1 MTDQKPKRSYIR
13 PDYDT
18 DVLWRP
24 MRPMMTR
31 TRTISTDSADSEI
44 TASSPRER
52 RFSITGML
60 MGGVSGIGGLGMV
73 RQSSVNSDVVVA
85 PPPKKFSMT
94 EHVDLKEFMRRQ
106 NRALSD
112 DDGFRSKDYTA
123 QK

>member
-44 TASSPRER
+44 MASSPRER

-60 MGGVSGIGGLGMV
+60 MGASAGIGGLV
-73 RQSSVNSDVVVA
+73 RQGSVDTA
-85 PPPKKFSMT
+85 PPPPKKLSLS
-94 EHVDLKEFMRRQ
+94 EHVDFKEFMRRQ

-112 DDGFRSKDYTA
+112 EDGFRSKDYTV
-123 QK
+123 

>member
-44 TASSPRER
+44 MAS
-52 RFSITGML
+52 
-60 MGGVSGIGGLGMV
+60 
-73 RQSSVNSDVVVA
+73 
-85 PPPKKFSMT
+85 
-94 EHVDLKEFMRRQ
+94 
-106 NRALSD
+106 
-112 DDGFRSKDYTA
+112 
-123 QK
+123 

>member
-31 TRTISTDSADSEI
+31 TRTISTDSADSDLM
-44 TASSPRER
+44 ASSPRER

-60 MGGVSGIGGLGMV
+60 MGASAGIGGLV
-73 RQSSVNSDVVVA
+73 RQSSVNSDVA
-85 PPPKKFSMT
+85 APPKKLSLS
-94 EHVDLKEFMRRQ
+94 EHVDFKEFMRRQ

-112 DDGFRSKDYTA
+112 EDGFRSKDYSA
-123 QK
+123 PK